1 MLVQT
6 IKDYTD
12 KETKKIYRTTDEE
25 LIREVSGERGEELI
39 SKGVVVKVES
49 EKKEEVIDNNVVD
62 TSSGESTETK
72 IKDKETKK
80 SK

>member
-25 LIREVSGERGEELI
+25 LTREVSDERGEELI

-49 EKKEEVIDNNVVD
+49 EKKEEVVDNNVVD
-62 TSSGESTETK
+62 ISSGESTETK

>member
-25 LIREVSGERGEELI
+25 LTREVSDERGEELI

-62 TSSGESTETK
+62 TSSDESTETK
-72 IKDKETKK
+72 ITDKETKK

>member
-25 LIREVSGERGEELI
+25 LTREVSDERGEELI

-49 EKKEEVIDNNVVD
+49 ENKEEVVDNNAVD

>member
-25 LIREVSGERGEELI
+25 LTREVSDERGEELI

-49 EKKEEVIDNNVVD
+49 ENKEEVVDNNVVD